1 MVSIIIVT
9 YGRAD
14 LIAKFLSNLPVMA
27 HLHELVIVDN
37 KPDEAVR
44 RVLEGFAMHRP
55 VQLAFNS
62 ENVGFGPACNQG
74 ATLAQ
79 YDTFVFTQ
87 PDVTILEDITA
98 KVQNLEDNI
107 LYGARLLSGNTGW
120 NKFGNVIVPYLEGYF
135 IACTRTT
142 WNVIGGF
149 DPGIVPADF
158 EDVDLSYT
166 AAQKGV
172 QLKQLD
178 VQVVHRPGGHWNG
191 NPQRRT
197 ITEKN
202 RTFFANKWG
211 LEY

>member
-1 MVSIIIVT
+1 MVSIIVVT
-9 YGRAD
+9 YGRPD
-14 LIAKFLSNLPVMA
+14 LIAKFLGNLPVMA
-27 HLHELVIVDN
+27 HPHELVIVDN

-55 VQLAFNS
+55 VQLVFNS

-74 ATLAQ
+74 AILAQ
-79 YDTFVFTQ
+79 YGTLVFTQ
-87 PDVTILEDITA
+87 PDVTVLEDITK
-98 KVQNLEDNI
+98 KVQDLEDNV

-120 NKFGNVIVPYLEGYF
+120 NKFGDVIVPYLEGYF

-142 WNVIGGF
+142 WTSIGGF
-149 DPGIVPADF
+149 DPEIVPADF

-191 NPQRRT
+191 DPQRRT
-197 ITEKN
+197 ITKSN
-202 RTFFANKWG
+202 RAYFAHKHG
-211 LEY
+211 LTL

>member
-1 MVSIIIVT
+1 
-9 YGRAD
+9 
-14 LIAKFLSNLPVMA
+14 MA
-27 HLHELVIVDN
+27 HPHELVIVDN
-37 KPDEAVR
+37 KPDLAVR

-74 ATLAQ
+74 VALAQ

-98 KVQNLEDNI
+98 KVQSLEDNT
-107 LYGARLLSGNTGW
+107 LYGPRLLSGNTGW
-120 NKFGNVIVPYLEGYF
+120 NKFGDVIVPYLEGYF

-158 EDVDLSYT
+158 EDVDLSYA

-211 LEY
+211 LIS